1 MVGDD
6 ITDDDEVFDEVD
18 DVIDEVDD
26 VIDDDVVDK
35 EDDVGFL
42 EGIVSDDVTV
52 CEECTG
58 WGVVDGAIWLSWAVS
73 V

>member
-6 ITDDDEVFDEVD
+6 ITDDDKVIDEVD

-35 EDDVGFL
+35 EDDV